1 MAETT
6 MTGITLEDAKAM
18 IEAAEGKAEEIGV
31 PMCIAV
37 ADGGG
42 NLVGF
47 HRMDGA
53 MLASIDIARN
63 KAYSSVSLE
72 MSTDEI
78 GEAAQPGESLYGI
91 GTTNDGR
98 IVTFGG
104 GFPVE
109 SGGDVIGAIGVSGG
123 VPEEDVTVA
132 EAGHGAFEG

>member
-1 MAETT
+1 
-6 MTGITLEDAKAM
+6 MTRITLDDAKGM
-18 IEAAEGKAEEIGV
+18 IAAAEEKADEIDV

-47 HRMDGA
+47 HRMDGSL
-53 MLASIDIARN
+53 LASVDIARN

-72 MSTDEI
+72 MSTAEI
-78 GEAAQPGESLYGI
+78 GEDAQPGAPLYGI
-91 GTTNDGR
+91 GHTNDGR

-104 GFPVE
+104 GFPIE
-109 SGGDVIGAIGVSGG
+109 SDGDVIGAIGVSGG

-132 EAGHGAFEG
+132 EAGRDAFGD